1 MKFPALDFLIAMI
14 KEQEFHQKNLFIFTL
29 FCTCNGRHG
38 LFSGLIAMMHYFQFL
53 ARCVNSVVSN
63 AFTTKIKCN

>member
-14 KEQEFHQKNLFIFTL
+14 KEQEF
-29 FCTCNGRHG
+29 HG